1 MNKLLSAAALTVLGL
16 SLAGTAAAQ
25 TVQYKTEVCVN
36 ASQAAEAKRRF
47 PNAALHVI
55 PDESDPSLN
64 GWRIVVR
71 GGDKNMSNAEEI
83 RLRAQQRNQDF
94 SE

>member
-1 MNKLLSAAALTVLGL
+1 MNKLLSAAALTLLGL

-47 PNAALHVI
+47 PKASLHVI
-55 PDESDPSLN
+55 PDDPDPGRN
-64 GWRIVVR
+64 GIRVVIR